1 MYFVGFFTH
10 LQLKCTAFLVILFWD
25 VICEHVTDMILADV
39 FFTHADVVSNFAQR
53 ELRGILDVP

>member
-1 MYFVGFFTH
+1 MPT
-10 LQLKCTAFLVILFWD
+10 TFLVILFWD